1 MKVAVLRIGHRV
13 FRDQRMTTH
22 CALVARAFGADEI
35 IVSGEADN
43 KLVESVRK
51 VALAWGGDFKVREE
65 RNWKNL
71 VRNWDG
77 LVIHLTMYGMP
88 FDKKMPQIK
97 KSAKSKNVLLVVGAE
112 KVPRELYDASD
123 YNISITSQ
131 PHSEVA
137 ALAIFLHELLK
148 GKDMRK
154 KFKNARIKLIP
165 QQKGKKIIKV

>member
-35 IVSGEADN
+35 IISGEADS

-51 VALAWGGDFKVREE
+51 VAATWGGYFKIREE
-65 RNWKNL
+65 KNWKNL
-71 VRNWDG
+71 VKNWNG

-88 FDKKMPQIK
+88 LDKKISQIK
-97 KSAKSKNVLLVVGAE
+97 KSARSKNILLVVGAE
-112 KVPRELYDASD
+112 KVPRELYDAAD

-137 ALAIFLHELLK
+137 ALAIFLHELLEN
-148 GKDMRK
+148 RREK
-154 KFKNARIKLIP
+154 KFGKAKIRLVP
-165 QQKGKKIIKV
+165 QEKGKKIIAA